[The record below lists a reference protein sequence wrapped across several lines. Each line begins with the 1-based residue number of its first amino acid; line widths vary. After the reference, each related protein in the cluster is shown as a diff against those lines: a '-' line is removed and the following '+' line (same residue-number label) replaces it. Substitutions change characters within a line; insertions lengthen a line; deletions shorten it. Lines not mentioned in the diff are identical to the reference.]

1 MEQKEWDQP
10 GSQGKTLS
18 PATSLPP
25 PLRTSSFPKSLPAI
39 PAPPGRCGLPIPVP
53 GALQAALCRSGAG
66 RAVSTDQSPRTKSA
80 LTFLPSAAPWPAV
93 FPRAEQRWL
102 SGLGEPKGGHRG
114 DEALPDL
121 AGWMEQR
128 WSRSCSLLQVQWG
141 DADVPKMRVVTSKA
155 RLKSVICLNLF
166 ILEAA
171 PQPGLSLSS
180 RYLRFP
186 ASSWDRAKC
195 VMSPPFPCLG
205 PWGQGQPLL
214 PHRGPGGTR
223 HILRAPVPGALL
235 GARGGRRG
243 ERRRGWTQVCAPCPT
258 PLEGSLCQGGGF
270 PWALQKPRSRW
281 DHGIME

>member
-1 MEQKEWDQP
+1 MPQRGRASCQLRSVPKDQI
-10 GSQGKTLS
+10 GLDVS
-18 PATSLPP
+18 PERCSLACG
-25 PLRTSSFPKSLPAI
+25 FPK
-39 PAPPGRCGLPIPVP
+39 GRAVLTV
-53 GALQAALCRSGAG
+53 RAG
-66 RAVSTDQSPRTKSA
+66 RA
-80 LTFLPSAAPWPAV
+80 
-93 FPRAEQRWL
+93 
-102 SGLGEPKGGHRG
+102 KGGHRG

-155 RLKSVICLNLF
+155 RLKPVICLNLF

-171 PQPGLSLSS
+171 LQPGLSLSS

-214 PHRGPGGTR
+214 PHQGPDGTR
-223 HILRAPVPGALL
+223 RILRAPVPGALL
-235 GARGGRRG
+235 RARGGRRG

-258 PLEGSLCQGGGF
+258 PLEGSLCQGQGF
-270 PWALQKPRSRW
+270 PRVLQKPRSRW
-281 DHGIME
+281 DHGITE